1 MIEKKLPQ
9 RIIITDERSI
19 WYNNI
24 TLIDNDYHNQVGGMA
39 LQEEL
44 IHNKGALLSLV
55 IQDEG
60 RAPCFLM

>member
-1 MIEKKLPQ
+1 
-9 RIIITDERSI
+9 
-19 WYNNI
+19 
-24 TLIDNDYHNQVGGMA
+24 MA

-60 RAPCFLM
+60 RAPCFLCDPILNLLAQSIKPSVGDELRTYFAK